1 MAVKGAKRI
10 INNYRLKVKE
20 ISEERTQQAVGAV
33 LRAGSVAV
41 QQFVPMDTGHLLQ
54 SQYAPQVITHTGKTV
69 GHVGFTAEYALWVHE
84 MPGKLK
90 GQPRADFGTT
100 RAGEDFGGGSGR
112 GYYWDPDAE
121 PQFMVKGFDQI
132 NPMQILEAIYRVK

>member
-10 INNYRLKVKE
+10 VNNYRLKIKE
-20 ISEERTQQAVGAV
+20 ISEQRTHKAVTAV
-33 LRAGSVAV
+33 LLEGSAAARN
-41 QQFVPMDTGHLLQ
+41 FVPMDTGHLLQ

-100 RAGEDFGGGSGR
+100 RAGESFGGGSGR
-112 GYYWDPDAE
+112 GFYWDPDAE

-132 NPMQILEAIYRVK
+132 NPMQIIEAIYRVK

>member
-1 MAVKGAKRI
+1 MSVKGAKRI
-10 INNYRLKVKE
+10 VNNYRLKVKE
-20 ISEERTQQAVGAV
+20 ISEQRTQTAVRAV
-33 LRAGSVAV
+33 LLEGSAMAATM
-41 QQFVPMDTGHLLQ
+41 VPMDTGHLLQ

-69 GHVGFTAEYALWVHE
+69 GHVGFTAQYALWVHE

-100 RAGEDFGGGSGR
+100 RARESFGGGSGR
-112 GYYWDPDAE
+112 GFYWDPDAE

-132 NPMQILEAIYRVK
+132 NPMQIIEAIYRVK

>member
-1 MAVKGAKRI
+1 MAVRGAKRI
-10 INNYRLKVKE
+10 VNNYRLKVKE
-20 ISEERTQQAVGAV
+20 ISEQRTQEAVHSV

-41 QQFVPMDTGHLLQ
+41 QQFVPMDTGNLLQ

-69 GHVGFTAEYALWVHE
+69 GHVGFTAQYALWVHE

-100 RAGEDFGGGSGR
+100 RAGQDFGGGSGR
-112 GYYWDPDAE
+112 GFYWDPDAE